1 MFGNRWT
8 HDKVRDRV
16 IDLLDSRIHPWQS
29 IDLSSY
35 LGLAP
40 DDRDG
45 WYLNLTDLKIDRFFS
60 DLEKEFKIK
69 INSRSY
75 YAALQVGRLIA
86 SLEYYLKAGVK
97 SLP

>member
-8 HDKVRDRV
+8 HDKIRDRV
-16 IDLLDSRIHPWQS
+16 ITLLDPRLRPWKS

-35 LGLAP
+35 LGFAP

-45 WYLNLTDLKIDRFFS
+45 WYLNLTDLQIDLFLS

-69 INSRSY
+69 INNRSY
-75 YAALQVGRLIA
+75 YAGLQVGRLISA
-86 SLEYYLKAGVK
+86 LEYYLKAGIK
-97 SLP
+97 NLP